1 MGRAGVDRVPWR
13 AVPVAR
19 RGKLKCISR
28 SRACCTRTVP
38 YFCVR
43 VGRNRLNLQKLG
55 FEVTGKGVHQAR
67 ENMRVLRAEL
77 LRQFARAPL
86 NEVRVLDLRRCGV
99 VHIGTDLGEC
109 NALEVLLLSEN
120 LLEDLAGLEACQ
132 GWLWKLDARGNRI
145 SDLSAFAAFEHI
157 GVVDLGLN
165 MLGYSE
171 LVKLAHVN
179 IMSLRVDGNS
189 QLVGGDDGSVELSE
203 KAKRRRNLVYL
214 LPLVWILDD
223 IIVTSREREAAN
235 AYFAAAAENDTE
247 NPIVRNILALRKK
260 VDAALCRGVQI
271 PRVGSDT
278 VSEQRTDSGS
288 GEDSSGVA
296 PDTATEIVADEASK
310 KDPLL
315 RCLQYLHGV
324 PVR

>member
-1 MGRAGVDRVPWR
+1 
-13 AVPVAR
+13 
-19 RGKLKCISR
+19 
-28 SRACCTRTVP
+28 
-38 YFCVR
+38 
-43 VGRNRLNLQKLG
+43 
-55 FEVTGKGVHQAR
+55 
-67 ENMRVLRAEL
+67 MRVLRAEL

-179 IMSLRVDGNS
+179 IMSLRVDGNT
-189 QLVGGDDGSVELSE
+189 QLVGGDDGSAALSE

-260 VDAALCRGVQI
+260 VGSRRSVEGSVQI

-278 VSEQRTDSGS
+278 SIRANATDSGS

-310 KDPLL
+310 KGPTVK
-315 RCLQYLHGV
+315 V
-324 PVR
+324 PSIFAWGSSQIALYGSISTDALNLDNKKATDDLAAHSKVVT